1 MTQIIPFLSF
11 LVILS
16 VLYMMQRKQV
26 SFNKRVLVALV
37 VGAVCGFSYQ
47 GVWGQA
53 SPVMHLTQQALDLV
67 GNSYLALLKMLV
79 IPLVLTSIMDAML
92 NLGEL
97 SGDVV
102 RKVAVRS
109 VGMLLIMTAIASGIG
124 MLVGQWFSVGQG
136 LMLPGKVMVPTH
148 QYQGIVD
155 TLLHMLPSNPIT
167 VMVNGNTVAL
177 VIFAVLFGLAALMVL
192 RSEKDKAYSFRQ
204 VIASTFHITKKLA
217 NIVIALTPY
226 GVVALVAQ
234 VTSTQGLSA
243 LIAIANY
250 MLAMVV
256 AMLLV
261 FVMHAMVVMSR
272 GIKPWTFWA
281 KAYPALLVAFTTR
294 SSFGTLPVSEET
306 LRDRFNTSQIT
317 ASFVPS
323 MGATMGMNA
332 CAGVFPAMLVVMS
345 MTILHMPI
353 TALLIFK
360 VMLINAIASLGIS
373 GIPGTASIAAAVTLS
388 TLGLPYSV
396 IGIVQGVDPIIDMAR
411 TATNVDGVMA
421 TGVVIDQKS
430 FDASSLGSSEKAISG
445 IVTE

>member
-1 MTQIIPFLSF
+1 MTQLIPFLIF
-11 LVILS
+11 LVILA
-16 VLYMMQRKQV
+16 VLYMMQRQQV
-26 SFNKRVLVALV
+26 SFNKRVLTALV
-37 VGAVCGFSYQ
+37 VGAVCGFCFQ
-47 GVWGQA
+47 AFWGKAA
-53 SPVMHLTQQALDLV
+53 SVMDLTQQAFDLI

-97 SGDVV
+97 SGNVV
-102 RKVAVRS
+102 RQVAVRS

-124 MLVGQWFSVGQG
+124 VLVGQWFSVGQG
-136 LMLPGKVMVPTH
+136 LLLPGKQILPAH
-148 QYQGIVD
+148 QYHGIVD
-155 TLLHMLPSNPIT
+155 TLLHMLPSNPVT
-167 VMVNGNTVAL
+167 VMVNGNTIAL

-192 RSEKDKAYSFRQ
+192 RTEKDKAYSFRQ

-217 NIVIALTPY
+217 NMVIALTPY

-234 VTSTQGLSA
+234 VTSTQGVGA

-261 FVMHAMVVMSR
+261 FVMHAIVVMSR
-272 GIKPWTFWA
+272 GVKPWTFWA

-294 SSFGTLPVSEET
+294 SSFATLPVSEET
-306 LRDRFNTSQIT
+306 LRDRFKTSQIT

-332 CAGVFPAMLVVMS
+332 CAGVFPAILVVMA

-353 TALLIFK
+353 TALVIFK

-373 GIPGTASIAAAVTLS
+373 GIPGTASVAAAVTLS

-396 IGIVQGVDPIIDMAR
+396 IGLVQGVDPIIDMAR
-411 TATNVDGVMA
+411 TATNIDGVMA
-421 TGVVIDQKS
+421 TGVVIDQEA
-430 FDASSLGSSEKAISG
+430 FDAASAASAVDMDTTLA
-445 IVTE
+445 

>member
-1 MTQIIPFLSF
+1 MIQLIPFIIF
-11 LVILS
+11 LVILA
-16 VLYMMQRKQV
+16 VLYMMQRQGV
-26 SFNKRVLVALV
+26 SFNKRVLTALV
-37 VGAVCGFSYQ
+37 VGAVCGFGFQ
-47 GVWGQA
+47 LFWGHSTSMLDLAHQA
-53 SPVMHLTQQALDLV
+53 FDLV

-79 IPLVLTSIMDAML
+79 IPLVLTSIIDAML

-97 SGDVV
+97 SGNVV
-102 RKVAVRS
+102 RQVAVRS

-124 MLVGQWFSVGQG
+124 MLVGQWFSVGKG
-136 LMLPGKVMVPTH
+136 LMLPANTITPAH
-148 QYQGIVD
+148 HYNGIVD
-155 TLLHMLPSNPIT
+155 TLLHMLPSNPVT

-177 VIFAVLFGLAALMVL
+177 VIFAVLFGLAALLVL
-192 RSEKDKAYSFRQ
+192 RTEKDRAYSFRQ

-217 NIVIALTPY
+217 SIVIALTPY
-226 GVVALVAQ
+226 GVVALVAS
-234 VTSTQGLSA
+234 VTSTQGLTA

-256 AMLLV
+256 AMVLV
-261 FVMHAMVVMSR
+261 FVMHAIAVSLR

-306 LRDRFNTSQIT
+306 LRNRFNTSQIT

-353 TALLIFK
+353 TATVIIK

-373 GIPGTASIAAAVTLS
+373 GIPGTASVAAAVTLS

-421 TGVVIDQKS
+421 TGVVIDQKV
-430 FDASSLGSSEKAISG
+430 FDCEGDLATQVEEA
-445 IVTE
+445 VAN